1 MQLEKVNKFI
11 AEQKEMEARLEEQA
25 KQIEADAANHAH
37 VISELERKHVQ
48 VGGCFTLVPF
58 CHSTEVPTP
67 RCSGEGP
74 AQKEMLL
81 KLRETKANLLKMTD
95 NQLDTTT
102 KRTCV
107 ASNNTDGSPQN
118 DYLVAAALQNR

>member
-1 MQLEKVNKFI
+1 VQLEKVNKFI

-74 AQKEMLL
+74 AQKRDAAQVARDESQFAEDD
-81 KLRETKANLLKMTD
+81 RQPARHDHKAHVCCIE
-95 NQLDTTT
+95 QYRRFTT
-102 KRTCV
+102 K
-107 ASNNTDGSPQN
+107 
-118 DYLVAAALQNR
+118 